1 MNLNDC
7 HCYSQTVITAIKA
20 AISNNN
26 ATEVRDA
33 FLMYRD
39 CMIQAL
45 EHGHL
50 NVSTKL
56 SEEMYRSIQFD
67 QLIVRRL
74 SGVVAPQVFSEILEH
89 MPPAQTD
96 MYSKKSTDE
105 IHSELLTQHLKKNV
119 LVPSRFIV
127 LADHFCAHGFPNAF
141 TIALKALLTHG
152 DRHEIINMD
161 EKRSIIGL
169 LREYIKPENIYID
182 GEYHRPPKDFSRE
195 LPQPTLALLRE
206 HHELLA
212 AIHRKLTS
220 YSKEHSLPLETI
232 EAFAK
237 GLPEQSV
244 RTLVQH
250 HANEHTDPRFF
261 VRVRALGLPNYPAK
275 NKDLIEHVRTRATS
289 DSRNSHAERAW
300 GRALCALMESPVV
313 SVDQIMSALDVDDT
327 ASWRTNEIIH
337 AVEGSLKHIKADP
350 EDIYARSLEKIVA
363 VCNHLLEREG
373 QKAWVRTDL
382 LKTPFLPKCVAH
394 HPKLIAESLEIDLG
408 L

>member
-7 HCYSQTVITAIKA
+7 HHYSGTVITAIKS
-20 AISNNN
+20 AIDNNN
-26 ATEVRDA
+26 PAEVRDA
-33 FLMYRD
+33 FFMYRD

-56 SEEMYRSIQFD
+56 SEDMYRAIQFD
-67 QLIVRRL
+67 QLIARRL
-74 SGVVAPQVFSEILEH
+74 SGVIPPEVFSEIIEH
-89 MPPAQTD
+89 MPPAQSE

-119 LVPSRFIV
+119 MVPSRFVV
-127 LADHFCAHGFPNAF
+127 LADHFCAHGFPKAF
-141 TIALKALLTHG
+141 AIALKALLSHG
-152 DRHEIINMD
+152 DRHEIVNMC
-161 EKRSIIGL
+161 EKRSIIWL
-169 LREYIKPENIYID
+169 LREYMKPENIYID
-182 GEYHRPPKDFSRE
+182 GEYHRPPKAFSRE
-195 LPQPTLALLRE
+195 LPRPVLDLLRE

-232 EAFAK
+232 EAFAE

-250 HANEHTDPRFF
+250 HANEHDDPRFF
-261 VRVRALGLPNYPAK
+261 VRVRALGLANYPAK
-275 NKDLIEHVRTRATS
+275 DEDLIEYIRTKATS
-289 DSRNSHAERAW
+289 DKRNAYAGRAW
-300 GRALCALMESPVV
+300 GRALCAVMESPVV
-313 SVDQIMSALDVDDT
+313 SADQIISALNVDDT

-337 AVEGSLKHIKADP
+337 AVEGSLKHTKADP
-350 EDIYARSLEKIVA
+350 QGIHACTLKKITA

-373 QKAWVRTDL
+373 HKAWVRTDL
-382 LKTPFLPKCVAH
+382 LQTPYLPKCVAH
-394 HPKLIAESLEIDLG
+394 HPKLIAECLEIDLG